1 MSCYVHLHMP
11 CIQLKEV
18 MAFGVVLL
26 RRWSLLQVLYLV
38 GLPFP
43 LRWAFRACIQL
54 LHQHTRR
61 KIRMCRATDVPR
73 RLPSQLRSHKLSLAA
88 GLDALAYLETQ
99 SYLGDVAL
107 DSGGYSYA
115 EAAAAAGLDGTS
127 GAGGSVVGSEP
138 DPFTPRT
145 PHSGKVRGPGP
156 LRRFRWRRMPRAAK
170 DAAGAG
176 VGVGVG
182 GRQRLR
188 VRLVK
193 HGVFVLCGIVVLM
206 LCYLL
211 VLRQFLPAVAQPSM
225 QRLAAVLQGIA

>member
-1 MSCYVHLHMP
+1 MVALGRSSLGVSMYCCFASCCV
-11 CIQLKEV
+11 
-18 MAFGVVLL
+18 
-26 RRWSLLQVLYLV
+26 QVLYLV

-99 SYLGDVAL
+99 SYIGDVAL
-107 DSGGYSYA
+107 DSGAYFA
-115 EAAAAAGLDGTS
+115 EAAAAAGLDATS
-127 GAGGSVVGSEP
+127 GAGGSVVGSELGP

-156 LRRFRWRRMPRAAK
+156 LRRFRWRRMPRTAK

-176 VGVGVG
+176 TGVGVG
-182 GRQRLR
+182 SRQRLR

-193 HGVFVLCGIVVLM
+193 HGVFVLCGITVLM

-211 VLRQFLPAVAQPSM
+211 VLRQFLPSGAQLSI
-225 QRLAAVLQGIA
+225 QRVAAVLQGVP